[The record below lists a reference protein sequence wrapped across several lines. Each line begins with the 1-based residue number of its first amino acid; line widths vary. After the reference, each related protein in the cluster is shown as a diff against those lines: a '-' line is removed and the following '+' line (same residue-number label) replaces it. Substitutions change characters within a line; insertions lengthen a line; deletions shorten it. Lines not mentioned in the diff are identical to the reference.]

1 MANKD
6 QQEIKKALVELKRAR
21 SNTEK
26 QLNLESPSNST
37 SSSPKIDAD
46 SSPFDRASA
55 NFRRVSVFSSF
66 FRSGQNFP
74 QLQNCG
80 GFIMHRAKTGGQN
93 RPLTALQ
100 CIWYNISD
108 LKKEVSGGA
117 CIYIRPIQAT
127 LDTRAQKSGAVVL
140 DGPTVNCLTCKQDV
154 EISNFKKH
162 HCASTSK
169 QENEVIEIEEI
180 AENEQGGNKGDDLD
194 DFDVDDFFADTFGNG
209 VETMAQTEFTRNKLI
224 EEQDKEYAQSLAAD
238 REKENKKQ
246 VEEQSKEEVVKFREK
261 CKIELTEEP
270 DVGND
275 VVVNFVGSQES
286 STLSFH
292 MQSPSSCSL
301 NSISKRQSLSELG
314 INKPCIFNVYWDGNE
329 PPLEQQGI
337 NVPNMSNATD
347 FNYAQPNNEETTAVE
362 NGTGSDDVVKAK
374 IRRTFIIKDM
384 ISTFSDS
391 EILGRRIEIIPVN
404 ERGQLEN
411 ADDLGGVYRD
421 ILSAFWAEIIEASFT
436 GETEMVP
443 VVRHDYHEDDW
454 KAAKFF

>member
-6 QQEIKKALVELKRAR
+6 QQEIKKALVELKRAL

-46 SSPFDRASA
+46 SSPFDRVSA

-66 FRSGQNFP
+66 FRSGQ
-74 QLQNCG
+74 
-80 GFIMHRAKTGGQN
+80 
-93 RPLTALQ
+93 
-100 CIWYNISD
+100 
-108 LKKEVSGGA
+108 
-117 CIYIRPIQAT
+117 
-127 LDTRAQKSGAVVL
+127 GAVVL

-194 DFDVDDFFADTFGNG
+194 DIDVDDFFADTFGNG

-261 CKIELTEEP
+261 CKIELTEER
-270 DVGND
+270 DAGND
-275 VVVNFVGSQES
+275 VIPLKFRMPNGQMLNRRFKKTGDVEVVVNFVGSQES

-292 MQSPSSCSL
+292 MQSPSLCSP

-314 INKPCIFNVYWDGNE
+314 INKPCTFNVYWDGNE

-347 FNYAQPNNEETTAVE
+347 FNYAQPNNEETTA
-362 NGTGSDDVVKAK
+362 
-374 IRRTFIIKDM
+374 DM

-391 EILGRRIEIIPVN
+391 KILGRRIEIVPVN

-421 ILSAFWAEIIEASFT
+421 ILSAFWAEIMKASFT

-443 VVRHDYHEDDW
+443 VARHDYHEDDW
-454 KAAKFF
+454 KAVCRILLKGLKDINYFPLKVSRAFVGAAFF